1 MYFITSFKQYSSLER
16 QKRNKKNTC
25 NTSFSLKRM
34 GWQKKLDLI
43 TYSSLG
49 FTKSETGS
57 TWKILRRVGC
67 GSQKRW
73 MGAYWKLY
81 LHGWVSLDLNEV
93 YKWKSLANFGSFIWS
108 FHWADYVFFFYFFQ
122 FCFAF
127 FFWILLYCIIIFKL
141 GLMKFMLAISR

>member
-49 FTKSETGS
+49 FTKSDRVNVKDFTTCG
-57 TWKILRRVGC
+57 LRFTKKMDGC
-67 GSQKRW
+67 LLEIVLAWLG
-73 MGAYWKLY
+73 
-81 LHGWVSLDLNEV
+81 
-93 YKWKSLANFGSFIWS
+93 KSRL
-108 FHWADYVFFFYFFQ
+108 
-122 FCFAF
+122 
-127 FFWILLYCIIIFKL
+127 K
-141 GLMKFMLAISR
+141 